1 MKNLIILISSVV
13 VLSSCQKDGH
23 MYKAC
28 YTTPNGWLNQ
38 NQTTKSITTSFF
50 YRETK
55 DSVAAANWF
64 KQTEAYEDIEAK
76 CDSFWVEY
84 WGTADEWKR

>member
-1 MKNLIILISSVV
+1 
-13 VLSSCQKDGH
+13 

-64 KQTEAYEDIEAK
+64 KQTEAYVDIEAK